1 MFYISKIDDYLKI
14 LSNEEVKDLAAIS
27 SSEYFTSTRKNLYFK
42 LNEDQ
47 NLRKV
52 AN

>member
-27 SSEYFTSTRKNLYFK
+27 SSEYFTSTRKYFK